1 MPESTEINM
10 KFDGL
15 CRKKEY
21 EVTLQK
27 ADVNKVYN
35 IADKPGYV
43 YNFLEDAEISV
54 EGMEYVVTG
63 LLGEMWPIPES
74 RVSTYEII
82 RSVSEDTFLAK
93 TKPAV
98 TIYEYRR
105 VPAKEQTVISI
116 ENGSELHVNS
126 PKCEHGEGD
135 VLIRVKGEKHF
146 WVVNGLVFEKT
157 YEVCDLD

>member
-1 MPESTEINM
+1 MN
-10 KFDGL
+10 FDGL

-27 ADVNKVYN
+27 ADTYKVYN
-35 IADKPGYV
+35 LANKPGYV

-54 EGMEYVVTG
+54 EGMAYVVTG

-74 RVSTYEII
+74 RVNTYEII
-82 RSVSEDTFLAK
+82 STISEDAFLAK
-93 TKPAV
+93 TKPAG
-98 TIYEYRR
+98 TIYEYKR
-105 VPAKEQTVISI
+105 VPAGEQTVISI
-116 ENGSELHVNS
+116 ENGSKLHVNS

-135 VLIRVKGEKHF
+135 VLIRVLGEENF

-157 YEVCDLD
+157 YEIVEDIN